1 MLIPLPRDTL
11 IIHAGEFGQRVVDLL
26 DTSQAHLLEATGP
39 VFPAT
44 VPYASRIVSVWSGH
58 RPDDR
63 DRIDS
68 VAFARA
74 IPAVG
79 VELLPTSLECGPTVV
94 PGRTACYGCYRRR
107 LHQHQERAVSLMRAG
122 AELPAGFGGGEA
134 AIAAGFI
141 GQALADMDRRDAG
154 TSLGGEV
161 RVFDLVQGGLRKY
174 ETVAVDRCERCGS
187 RYDRLRHPTAAIAQ
201 LV

>member
-1 MLIPLPRDTL
+1 MRSHGRPGTHR
-11 IIHAGEFGQRVVDLL
+11 LL
-26 DTSQAHLLEATGP
+26 
-39 VFPAT
+39 
-44 VPYASRIVSVWSGH
+44 R
-58 RPDDR
+58 
-63 DRIDS
+63 
-68 VAFARA
+68 
-74 IPAVG
+74 
-79 VELLPTSLECGPTVV
+79 LLPAAP
-94 PGRTACYGCYRRR
+94 
-107 LHQHQERAVSLMRAG
+107 
-122 AELPAGFGGGEA
+122 PAGFGGGEA

-187 RYDRLRHPTAAIAQ
+187 RYDRLRHPTAAIAH

>member
-1 MLIPLPRDTL
+1 MFITLPDETL
-11 IIHAGEFGQRVVDLL
+11 VIYTGEFGRKVVGML
-26 DTSQAHLLEATGP
+26 DTSRSRLHRATGS
-39 VFPAT
+39 VYAASL
-44 VPYASRIVSVWSGH
+44 PYASRIISVWSGH
-58 RPDDR
+58 RPEDR

-68 VAFARA
+68 VAFARG

-79 VELLPTSLECGPTVV
+79 VELLPTSLECGPAVV
-94 PGRTACYGCYRRR
+94 PGRTACYRCYQRR
-107 LHQHQERAVSLMRAG
+107 LHQHRERTASLMRTG
-122 AELPAGFGGGEA
+122 AELPEGFAGGEV

-141 GQALADMDRRDAG
+141 GQALADMNRGDAG

-161 RVFDLVQGGLRKY
+161 RVFDLVQGGLHKY

-187 RYDRLRHPTAAIAQ
+187 RYDRRRHPTAAIAH

>member
-11 IIHAGEFGQRVVDLL
+11 VIHAGEFGRRVADLL
-26 DTSQAHLLEATGP
+26 DTSRAHLFEATGP
-39 VFPAT
+39 VFPAA

-68 VAFARA
+68 VAFARG

-79 VELLPTSLECGPTVV
+79 VELLPTSLECGPAVV

-107 LHQHQERAVSLMRAG
+107 
-122 AELPAGFGGGEA
+122 
-134 AIAAGFI
+134 
-141 GQALADMDRRDAG
+141 DRRAH
-154 TSLGGEV
+154 V
-161 RVFDLVQGGLRKY
+161 
-174 ETVAVDRCERCGS
+174 
-187 RYDRLRHPTAAIAQ
+187 
-201 LV
+201 

>member
-11 IIHAGEFGQRVVDLL
+11 IIHAGEFGQRVADLL

-107 LHQHQERAVSLMRAG
+107 LHQHQERTVSLMRAG

-161 RVFDLVQGGLRKY
+161 RVFDLVQGGNLTDRKS
-174 ETVAVDRCERCGS
+174 VV
-187 RYDRLRHPTAAIAQ
+187 
-201 LV
+201 